1 MDTHS
6 HNHGNG
12 RGGNVGR
19 WVFLGFALIAGYFLF
34 TEHRAHMFGILPYLL
49 ILACPLMH
57 FFHKHGGHGHG
68 GHANNGSHSDP
79 QAPDAKRDTNSS
91 SSAPGRLDQ

>member
-6 HNHGNG
+6 HSQGNG
-12 RGGNVGR
+12 RSSNVGR

-34 TEHRAHMFGILPYLL
+34 TEHRAHLFGILPYLL

-57 FFHKHGGHGHG
+57 LFHKHGGHGHG
-68 GHANNGSHSDP
+68 SHESHFGT
-79 QAPDAKRDTNSS
+79 QAPDAKRDANSAS
-91 SSAPGRLDQ
+91 GSPGRLDQ

>member
-34 TEHRAHMFGILPYLL
+34 TEHRARTCSASCL
-49 ILACPLMH
+49 IC
-57 FFHKHGGHGHG
+57 
-68 GHANNGSHSDP
+68 
-79 QAPDAKRDTNSS
+79 
-91 SSAPGRLDQ
+91 

>member
-12 RGGNVGR
+12 KGGNVGR

-34 TEHRAHMFGILPYLL
+34 TEHRAHLFGILPYLL

-57 FFHKHGGHGHG
+57 LFHKHGGHGHG
-68 GHANNGSHSDP
+68 GHSDP
-79 QAPDAKRDTNSS
+79 QAPDAKRDTNPG
-91 SSAPGRLDQ
+91 SSAPSRLDQ